1 MKTNQGVG
9 QNAVKTAAKVC
20 IESCQQLAAQFE
32 RAKGNLLA
40 ELRETLEV
48 PEKLFRL
55 ALNEAEALA
64 WESGYPH
71 LVFPVLA
78 TEKVQATAQWNARQQ
93 FLRQKNSGHAMS
105 I

>member
-1 MKTNQGVG
+1 MKTNQGAG

-32 RAKGNLLA
+32 RAKGKLLG
-40 ELRETLEV
+40 ELQETLEV

-64 WESGYPH
+64 WETGYPH

-78 TEKVQATAQWNARQQ
+78 TEKVQATARWTARQQ
-93 FLRQKNSGHAMS
+93 LLHRKNSGLAMS

>member
-1 MKTNQGVG
+1 MKTNQGAG

-32 RAKGNLLA
+32 RAKGNLLG
-40 ELRETLEV
+40 ELRETSEV

-64 WESGYPH
+64 WETGYPH

-78 TEKVQATAQWNARQQ
+78 TEKARAAAHWSARQQ
-93 FLRQKNSGHAMS
+93 LLRQKQSAHAMS

>member
-1 MKTNQGVG
+1 MKTNQGAG
-9 QNAVKTAAKVC
+9 ENAVKTAAKVC
-20 IESCQQLAAQFE
+20 LESCQQLAAQFE

-40 ELRETLEV
+40 ELQGSLEV

-64 WESGYPH
+64 WETGYPH

-78 TEKVQATAQWNARQQ
+78 SEKVRATAQWTARQQ
-93 FLRQKNSGHAMS
+93 FLRRKNSTHAMS

>member
-1 MKTNQGVG
+1 MKTNQGAR
-9 QNAVKTAAKVC
+9 QNAVKTAARVC

-32 RAKGNLLA
+32 RAKGNLLS
-40 ELRETLEV
+40 ELRQTLGV
-48 PEKLFRL
+48 PDKLFRL

-64 WESGYPH
+64 WETGYPQ

-78 TEKVQATAQWNARQQ
+78 AEKVQATAQWTTRQKL
-93 FLRQKNSGHAMS
+93 LRQKNSVRAMS

>member
-1 MKTNQGVG
+1 MNTNQGARES
-9 QNAVKTAAKVC
+9 AVKTAAKVC

-40 ELRETLEV
+40 ELQGTLEV
-48 PEKLFRL
+48 PEKIFRL

-64 WESGYPH
+64 WETGYPH

-78 TEKVQATAQWNARQQ
+78 TEKVQGAAQWTARQQ
-93 FLRQKNSGHAMS
+93 FLRQKKSAHAMS

>member
-1 MKTNQGVG
+1 MKTNQGAGENV
-9 QNAVKTAAKVC
+9 VRTAAKVC
-20 IESCQQLAAQFE
+20 IESCQQLAAQFD

-40 ELRETLEV
+40 EWRGTLEV
-48 PEKLFRL
+48 PEKFLRL

-64 WESGYPH
+64 WETGYPH

-78 TEKVQATAQWNARQQ
+78 TEKVRATARWTARQQ
-93 FLRQKNSGHAMS
+93 FLRKKNSVRAMS